1 MTQIND
7 ACFHRFQMI
16 FLKFSQK
23 ITKKPFQKER
33 NAKKTEGKTIS
44 KEGKKIKNKETET
57 CWLYR
62 DVKE

>member
-1 MTQIND
+1 
-7 ACFHRFQMI
+7 MI

-33 NAKKTEGKTIS
+33 NAMKTEEKTIS
-44 KEGKKIKNKETET
+44 KEGTNKKTKNKKKETET
-57 CWLYR
+57 WRPYR